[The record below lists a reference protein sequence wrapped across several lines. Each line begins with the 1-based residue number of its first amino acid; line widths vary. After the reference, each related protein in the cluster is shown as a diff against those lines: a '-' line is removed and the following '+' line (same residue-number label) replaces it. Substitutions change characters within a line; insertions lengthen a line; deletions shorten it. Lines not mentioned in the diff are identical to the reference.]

1 MAWFKHG
8 KTLVTFAGHIITAT
22 AVFFLVG
29 LGVCGLHWMREL
41 FGTFGI
47 GDVFLLGIEALEA
60 ILFLCDFIATAVW
73 AVMSTIKVIRE
84 LKDDDE

>member
-1 MAWFKHG
+1 MTWFKHG
-8 KTLVTFAGHIITAT
+8 KTLVTFVGHIITAT

-47 GDVFLLGIEALEA
+47 GHVFLFGSSPGLLGQSQKS
-60 ILFLCDFIATAVW
+60 F
-73 AVMSTIKVIRE
+73 VIVFS
-84 LKDDDE
+84 